1 MSPHASAANL
11 FVSSITETM
20 ATAFDAE
27 REQIADAGKTIAD
40 AFAKDGLLFIFGS
53 GHSHIFAE
61 EAFYRAGGSARIC
74 PILKPP
80 FMLHEGAVK
89 STLLERESGHA
100 GEILAGYHM
109 DSTKDVM
116 MVVSNSGKNR
126 VPLEV
131 AQEAKNRGLLVIVIT
146 SLEYS
151 ALAAAGQTLAE
162 IADIV
167 VDNHCPPGDAM
178 VEIRSDL
185 PRVGPGSSIVGLALL
200 NAIIVD
206 ALGRLAETGADPQIY
221 RSAGI
226 EGSAAHNLKYIE
238 KFLSRIPHL

>member
-1 MSPHASAANL
+1 MSPFASATSN

-20 ATAFDAE
+20 ANAFDTE
-27 REQIADAGKTIAD
+27 REQIAAAGTTIAD

-80 FMLHEGAVK
+80 YMLHEGAVK

-100 GEILAGYHM
+100 GEILAGYQM
-109 DSTKDVM
+109 DPSKDVM

-151 ALAAAGQTLAE
+151 ALAAPGQTLAE

-167 VDNHCPPGDAM
+167 IDNHCPPGDAM

-185 PRVGPGSSIVGLALL
+185 PRVGPGSSIIGLALL

-206 ALGRLAETGADPQIY
+206 SLGRLAETGAHPQIY

-226 EGSAAHNLKYIE
+226 EGSAAHNLHYTE